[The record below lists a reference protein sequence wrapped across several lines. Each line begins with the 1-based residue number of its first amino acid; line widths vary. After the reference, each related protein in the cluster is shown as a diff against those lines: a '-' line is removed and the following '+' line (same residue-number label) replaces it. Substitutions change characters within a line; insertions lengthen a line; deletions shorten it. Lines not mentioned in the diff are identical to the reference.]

1 MAMVHRH
8 YLTNFLLLLLLLCM
22 SPVVA
27 GSQAV
32 CQTAKDVEAMNKGGV
47 SRLFELQGIEA
58 KIFLALDPR
67 LLMYEELFHSLMLQD
82 IDSIVAW
89 KLKRQSGL
97 AAAVPFAGGC
107 AAHGYGEP
115 DWREKIDLMRDVVIL
130 IRKRGLDDQRVLDK
144 MTKLVAFEQS
154 AAAPGELRKQVEQI
168 IERVRSLYESDIEAA
183 VRKGDLDEV
192 RQLIEAGTD
201 INTTDETGAT
211 PLHWAADASHTAI
224 AELLISKGA
233 DVNAT
238 ANDGFRPLH
247 FAANAGSTAMAEL
260 LISEGAEINATENVG
275 LGALHIA
282 AYAGH
287 ATMAELLIGK
297 GADIDARAMNETT
310 PLHFAAYEGHTA
322 IAELLITN
330 GADVNAGNEGGITPL
345 HMAAAMDNTA
355 IAELLISSGGDVD
368 ARTKDGLTPRDY
380 AVTEGHNKLADLLQ
394 EHEAQGR

>member
-1 MAMVHRH
+1 MAEPEAACHT
-8 YLTNFLLLLLLLCM
+8 L
-22 SPVVA
+22 
-27 GSQAV
+27 
-32 CQTAKDVEAMNKGGV
+32 KDVEAMNKGGV
-47 SRLFELQGIEA
+47 SRLFELQGMEA

-82 IDSIVAW
+82 IDAIVAW
-89 KLKRQSGL
+89 KLKRPSGL

-154 AAAPGELRKQVEQI
+154 AAAPGELKKQVEQI

-183 VRKGDLDEV
+183 IRKGDLDEV
-192 RQLIEAGTD
+192 RQLIEEGANIDTK
-201 INTTDETGAT
+201 DETGAT
-211 PLHWAADASHTAI
+211 PLHWAADASHTGI

-247 FAANAGSTAMAEL
+247 FAANAGSTMMAEL
-260 LISEGAEINATENVG
+260 LINEGAAINATENVG

-287 ATMAELLIGK
+287 ATMAGLLVGK

-310 PLHFAAYEGHTA
+310 PLHFAAYDGHTA

-330 GADVNAGNEGGITPL
+330 GAN
-345 HMAAAMDNTA
+345 
-355 IAELLISSGGDVD
+355 VD
-368 ARTKDGLTPRDY
+368 AKTKVGLTPRDF
-380 AVTEGHNKLADLLQ
+380 AVTEGHNKLANLLQ
-394 EHEAQGR
+394 EHETQER

>member
-1 MAMVHRH
+1 MAA
-8 YLTNFLLLLLLLCM
+8 
-22 SPVVA
+22 PEVA
-27 GSQAV
+27 
-32 CQTAKDVEAMNKGGV
+32 CQTARDVEAMNKGGV

-67 LLMYEELFHSLMLQD
+67 LLMHEEFFHSLMLQD

-89 KLKRQSGL
+89 KLKQQTGL

-107 AAHGYGEP
+107 VAHGYGEP

-144 MTKLVAFEQS
+144 MTELVEFERS
-154 AAAPGELRKQVEQI
+154 VVAPGELEKQVGKI
-168 IERVRSLYESDIEAA
+168 VERVRGLYESDIEAA
-183 VRKGDLDEV
+183 IRKGDLEEV
-192 RQLIEAGTD
+192 RQLIEEGAD
-201 INTTDETGAT
+201 INTRDETGAM

-233 DVNAT
+233 DVNAI

-247 FAANAGSTAMAEL
+247 FAANTGSTAMAEL
-260 LISEGAEINATENVG
+260 LISEGAEINATENAG

-297 GADIDARAMNETT
+297 SADIDARAMNDTT
-310 PLHFAAYEGHTA
+310 PLHFAAYDGHTA

-330 GADVNAGNEGGITPL
+330 GADVNAENEGGITPL

-355 IAELLISSGGDVD
+355 IARLLISSGADVD
-368 ARTKDGLTPRDY
+368 AKTKDGLTARDY
-380 AVTEGHNKLADLLQ
+380 AVTEGHNKVADLLQ
-394 EHEAQGR
+394 EHEAQER